1 VAWKVHAAAVIGSSH
16 IEGGI
21 PCQDAFAHACAG
33 DVLVAVVC
41 DGAGSA
47 ARSHVGSARFS
58 RAVADALAAR
68 AASAGEA
75 LCDADPA
82 DLAEAARLAISSE
95 RSALRALADSEGVEL
110 NAFAATLVCAI
121 VGPAGGWFLHVGD
134 GIGVAELADG
144 RPPVVSL
151 PENGEYANE
160 TYFVTGGQ
168 WSEHLRLTP
177 IPGAVRALALMSDGA
192 APFVMAKGNGGLFR
206 PFMDPVERFLASVD
220 EATGSAGLAST
231 LGDPRTHTIT
241 TDDKTLLVAL
251 PG

>member
-1 VAWKVHAAAVIGSSH
+1 MAWRVHAAAVIGSSH

-21 PCQDAFAHACAG
+21 PCQDAFAHASAG

-47 ARSHVGSARFS
+47 ARSDVGSARFS
-58 RAVADALAAR
+58 RAVADALADV
-68 AASAGEA
+68 AGRVGDA
-75 LCDADPA
+75 LCDAEPS

-95 RSALRALADSEGVEL
+95 RSALRELADQDGIDLS
-110 NAFAATLVCAI
+110 AFAATLVCAV

-134 GIGVAELADG
+134 GIGVAELVAG
-144 RPPVVSL
+144 EPVLSL

-160 TYFVTGGQ
+160 TYFVTGSQ
-168 WSEHLRLTP
+168 WSEHLRFTA
-177 IPGAVRALALMSDGA
+177 IPGPVRALVLMSDGA
-192 APFVMAKGNGGLFR
+192 APFVMAKNNTGLFR
-206 PFMDPVERFLASVD
+206 PFMDPVERFLASTD
-220 EATGSAGLAST
+220 EAAGSAGLAAT

-251 PG
+251 AG